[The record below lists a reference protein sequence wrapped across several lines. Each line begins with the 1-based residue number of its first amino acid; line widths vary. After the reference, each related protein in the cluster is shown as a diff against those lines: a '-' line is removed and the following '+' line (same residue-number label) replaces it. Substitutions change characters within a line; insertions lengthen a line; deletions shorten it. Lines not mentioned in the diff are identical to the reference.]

1 MSTNNQINNSSN
13 SQANTNQV
21 DSDEISLKELFLKIK
36 EWWTYLLSQWKLII
50 GVAFIGALL
59 GLAYAWTS
67 KPIYKAEF
75 SFVLEDE
82 KSGGGLG
89 GALGLASQFG
99 LDLGGGGGGGV
110 FAGDNLLELMKSRS
124 MVQKALLS
132 PINVQGKD
140 QSLADYYIS
149 INEMRED
156 WEGKAHLEKLNYPI
170 NADLSKFNRVQDS
183 VLMGMHQNI
192 IKNLLSVAKI
202 DKKLSILKVTVNS
215 ENELF
220 SKAFTEALVNVVSNF
235 YVETKT
241 KKSAANVAILQHQTD
256 SVRNQLNGAIS
267 GVAQSNDA
275 IPNLNPTRQI
285 LRSSGQQRQIDVQA
299 NTAILTE
306 LVKNLELSKLSLRKE
321 TPLIQVI
328 DRPVLPL
335 AVERIGKTKGVLM
348 GGFLAGFLVAIF
360 LIGKKA
366 LIGLFDEKY
375 KF

>member
-1 MSTNNQINNSSN
+1 MNTNNLQNDSNQISTS
-13 SQANTNQV
+13 TI
-21 DSDEISLKELFLKIK
+21 DSDEISLKELILKLQ
-36 EWWTYLLSQWKLII
+36 EWWNYLKGQWKLII
-50 GVAFIGALL
+50 VIAFIGSLL
-59 GLAYAWTS
+59 GLGYAFTQ

-99 LDLGGGGGGGV
+99 LDLGGGGGGGI

-132 PINVQGKD
+132 PISVNGKS

-149 INEMRED
+149 FRGMRKGWED
-156 WEGKAHLEKLNYPI
+156 RPQLANLSYAV
-170 NADLSKFNRVQDS
+170 NADVSKFNRLQDS
-183 VLMGMHQNI
+183 VLMAMHQQI
-192 IKNLLSVAKI
+192 IGNLLSVAKK
-202 DKKLSILKVTVNS
+202 DKKLSILQVAVKS
-215 ENELF
+215 ENEIF
-220 SKAFTEALVNVVSNF
+220 SKSFTEALVSEVSQF

-241 KKSAANVAILQHQTD
+241 KKSSANVAILQHQTD
-256 SVRNQLNGAIS
+256 SVRNQLNRAIS
-267 GVAQSNDA
+267 GVAQSNDDV
-275 IPNLNPTRQI
+275 PNLNASRQV

-328 DRPVLPL
+328 DKPIMPLPV
-335 AVERIGKTKGVLM
+335 EKFGKAKGVLL
-348 GGFLAGFLVAIF
+348 GGFLAGFLVVIG
-360 LIGKKA
+360 LIGRR
-366 LIGLFDEKY
+366 IFQGLTE
-375 KF
+375 

>member
-1 MSTNNQINNSSN
+1 MSTDNQINNPSN
-13 SQANTNQV
+13 SQANMNQV
-21 DSDEISLKELFLKIK
+21 DSDEISLKELILKIK
-36 EWWTYLLSQWKLII
+36 EWWTYLLSQWKLIV

-149 INEMRED
+149 LNEMRKG
-156 WEGKAHLEKLNYPI
+156 WEGKAHLESLNYPI
-170 NADLSKFNRVQDS
+170 NADISKFNRVQDS
-183 VLMGMHQNI
+183 VLMGMHQDI

-215 ENELF
+215 ENEIF
-220 SKAFTEALVNVVSNF
+220 SKAFTEALVTVVSNF

-241 KKSAANVAILQHQTD
+241 KKSTANVAILQYQTD
-256 SVRNQLNGAIS
+256 SVRNQLNRAIS
-267 GVAQSNDA
+267 GVAQSSDA
-275 IPNLNPTRQI
+275 IPNLNAARQV

-328 DRPVLPL
+328 DRPVYPL
-335 AVERIGKTKGVLM
+335 EVERFGKLKGLII
-348 GGFLAGFLVAIF
+348 GGFIAGFMAVIF
-360 LIGKKA
+360 LIGKKV
-366 LIGLFDEKY
+366 LIGIIN
-375 KF
+375 

>member
-1 MSTNNQINNSSN
+1 MNTDNQINNSYN
-13 SQANTNQV
+13 TQANFNSL
-21 DSDEISLKELFLKIK
+21 DRDEISLKELFLKLK
-36 EWWTYLLSQWKLII
+36 EWWIYLLSHWKLII
-50 GVAFIGALL
+50 GMAFLGASL
-59 GLAYAWTS
+59 GLAYALLS

-82 KSGGGLG
+82 KSSGLG

-99 LDLGGGGGGGV
+99 LDIGGSGGGGV

-132 PINVQGKD
+132 PIKIDGKD
-140 QSLADYYIS
+140 QSIADYYIFM
-149 INEMRED
+149 NDLHKD
-156 WEGKAHLEKLNYPI
+156 WNGKADLESLNYPI
-170 NADLSKFNRVQDS
+170 NADEIKFNRVQDS
-183 VLMGMHQNI
+183 VLMEIHQDI

-215 ENELF
+215 ENEIF
-220 SKAFTEALVNVVSNF
+220 SKAFTEALVSVVSNF

-241 KKSAANVAILQHQTD
+241 KKSTANVAILQHQTD
-256 SVRNQLNGAIS
+256 SVRNQLNRAIS

-275 IPNLNPTRQI
+275 IPNLNAARQV
-285 LRSSGQQRQIDVQA
+285 LRSSVQQRQIDVQA

-328 DRPVLPL
+328 DRPIFPL
-335 AVERIGKTKGVLM
+335 AVEKFGKAKGILM
-348 GGFLAGFLVAIF
+348 GGFLAGLLVLIF
-360 LIGKKA
+360 LFGKRF
-366 LIGLFDEKY
+366 ISQIT
-375 KF
+375 

>member
-13 SQANTNQV
+13 SQANMNQV

-124 MVQKALLS
+124 MVQKALLR
-132 PINVQGKD
+132 PINVQGKN

-156 WEGKAHLEKLNYPI
+156 WEGKANLETLNYPI

-183 VLMGMHQNI
+183 ILMVIHQDI
-192 IKNLLSVAKI
+192 IKNLLSVAKV

-220 SKAFTEALVNVVSNF
+220 SQAFTEALVKVVSNF

-241 KKSAANVAILQHQTD
+241 KKSTANVAILQYQTD
-256 SVRNQLNGAIS
+256 SVRNQLNRAIS

-275 IPNLNPTRQI
+275 IPNLNSARQV

-335 AVERIGKTKGVLM
+335 AIERVDMIKAILIGGLLTFILLI
-348 GGFLAGFLVAIF
+348 FF
-360 LIGKKA
+360 LIIKR
-366 LIGLFDEKY
+366 LFKIILA
-375 KF
+375 

>member
-1 MSTNNQINNSSN
+1 MNLG
-13 SQANTNQV
+13 NT
-21 DSDEISLKELFLKIK
+21 DSDEISLKELILKLQ
-36 EWWTYLLSQWKLII
+36 EWWNYLLGNWKLII
-50 GVAFIGALL
+50 SVAFIGSLL
-59 GLAYAWTS
+59 GLGYAFTQ

-82 KSGGGLG
+82 KASGGLG

-99 LDLGGGGGGGV
+99 LDLGSGGGGGI

-132 PINVQGKD
+132 PISVNGKS
-140 QSLADYYIS
+140 QSLADYYI
-149 INEMRED
+149 NMRELRKA
-156 WEGKAHLEKLNYPI
+156 WEGKANLASLTYPV
-170 NADLSKFNRVQDS
+170 NADINQFNRVQDS
-183 VLMGMHQNI
+183 VLMAMHQDV
-192 IKNLLSVAKI
+192 IKNLLTVAKV
-202 DKKLSILKVTVNS
+202 DKKLSILKVSVQS
-215 ENELF
+215 EDELF
-220 SKAFTEALVNVVSNF
+220 SKTFTEALVSEVSRF

-241 KKSAANVAILQHQTD
+241 KKSTTNVAILQYQTD
-256 SVRNQLNGAIS
+256 SVRNQLNRAIS

-275 IPNLNPTRQI
+275 IPNLNSARQV

-335 AVERIGKTKGVLM
+335 AVERFGKAKGILM
-348 GGFLAGFLVAIF
+348 GGFLAGLLIVIF
-360 LIGKKA
+360 LIGRKVLKG
-366 LIGLFDEKY
+366 LIE
-375 KF
+375 

>member
-1 MSTNNQINNSSN
+1 MSIDNQINNSSN
-13 SQANTNQV
+13 TQANNNQV
-21 DSDEISLKELFLKIK
+21 DSDEISLKELILKLK
-36 EWWTYLLSQWKLII
+36 EWWIYLLSQWKLII
-50 GVAFIGALL
+50 GIAFIGALL

-67 KPIYKAEF
+67 KPVYKAEF

-82 KSGGGLG
+82 KSSGLG

-132 PINVQGKD
+132 PVNIEGKD
-140 QSLADYYIS
+140 QSLAEYYIS
-149 INEMRED
+149 LKDMRKG
-156 WEGKAHLEKLNYPI
+156 WEGKAHLEALNYPI
-170 NADLSKFNRVQDS
+170 HADVSKFNRVQDS
-183 VLMGMHQNI
+183 VLMGIHQDITN
-192 IKNLLSVAKI
+192 NLLSVAKV

-215 ENELF
+215 EDEIF
-220 SKAFTEALVNVVSNF
+220 SKSFTEAIVTEVSNF

-241 KKSAANVAILQHQTD
+241 KKSKANVAILQFQAD
-256 SVRNQLNGAIS
+256 SIRNQLNRAIS

-275 IPNLNPTRQI
+275 IPNLNAARQV

-328 DRPVLPL
+328 DRPLLPL
-335 AVERIGKTKGVLM
+335 AVERVGKAKGILM
-348 GGFLAGFLVAIF
+348 GGFLAGFLVVVF
-360 LIGKKA
+360 LIGKR
-366 LIGLFDEKY
+366 LIGQITE
-375 KF
+375 

>member
-1 MSTNNQINNSSN
+1 MNTNNLQNNPNQISTS
-13 SQANTNQV
+13 TI
-21 DSDEISLKELFLKIK
+21 DSDEISLKELILKLQ
-36 EWWTYLLSQWKLII
+36 EWWSYLLSQWKLIVS
-50 GVAFIGALL
+50 VAFLGSLL
-59 GLAYAWTS
+59 GLGYAFIQ

-99 LDLGGGGGGGV
+99 LDLGGGGGGGI

-132 PINVQGKD
+132 PINVKGKD
-140 QSLADYYIS
+140 QSLADYYILL
-149 INEMRED
+149 NEMRKG
-156 WEGKAHLEKLNYPI
+156 WEGKAHLESLNYPI
-170 NADLSKFNRVQDS
+170 NADISKFNRVQDS
-183 VLMGMHQNI
+183 VLMGIHQDI
-192 IKNLLSVAKI
+192 IKNLLSVAKV
-202 DKKLSILKVTVNS
+202 DKKLSILKVEVKS
-215 ENELF
+215 EDEIF
-220 SKAFTEALVNVVSNF
+220 SKAFTEALVREVSQF

-256 SVRNQLNGAIS
+256 SVRNQLNRAIS
-267 GVAQSNDA
+267 GVAQSNDDV
-275 IPNLNPTRQI
+275 PNLNASRQV

-328 DRPVLPL
+328 DKPILPL
-335 AVERIGKTKGVLM
+335 PVERFGKAKGILL
-348 GGFLAGFLVAIF
+348 GGFLAGFLVVIG
-360 LIGKKA
+360 LIGRRVFQ
-366 LIGLFDEKY
+366 GLTE
-375 KF
+375 

>member
-1 MSTNNQINNSSN
+1 MNSNTTQEHSNQTIIVNS
-13 SQANTNQV
+13 
-21 DSDEISLKELFLKIK
+21 DSDEISLKELILKIK
-36 EWWTYLLSQWKLII
+36 EWWSYLLSQWKLII
-50 GVAFIGALL
+50 SIAFIGSLL
-59 GLAYAWTS
+59 GLGYAFTQ

-99 LDLGGGGGGGV
+99 LDLGGGGGGGI

-132 PINVQGKD
+132 PINVNGES

-149 INEMRED
+149 FREMRD
-156 WEGKAHLEKLNYPI
+156 GWEEKAQLANLSYAIH
-170 NADLSKFNRVQDS
+170 ADPSKFNRAQDS
-183 VLMGMHQNI
+183 ILMDIHEEI
-192 IKNLLSVAKI
+192 VKNFLTVAKI
-202 DKKLSILKVTVNS
+202 DKKLSILKVTVQT
-215 ENELF
+215 ENENF
-220 SKAFTEALVNVVSNF
+220 SKVFTEALVSEVSQF

-241 KKSAANVAILQHQTD
+241 KKSASNVAILQHQTD
-256 SVRNQLNGAIS
+256 SVRNQLNRAIS

-275 IPNLNPTRQI
+275 IPNLNSARQV

-328 DRPVLPL
+328 DKPILPL
-335 AVERIGKTKGVLM
+335 AVEKFGKAKGVML
-348 GGFLAGFLVAIF
+348 GGFLAGFLVVIG
-360 LIGKKA
+360 LIGRRVFQ
-366 LIGLFDEKY
+366 GLTE
-375 KF
+375 

>member
-1 MSTNNQINNSSN
+1 MNTNNQINNSSN
-13 SQANTNQV
+13 TQTNFNPV
-21 DSDEISLKELFLKIK
+21 DNDEISLKELILKIK
-36 EWWTYLLSQWKLII
+36 EWWVYLLSQWKLIVGI
-50 GVAFIGALL
+50 AFIGALL
-59 GLAYAWTS
+59 GLAYALTS

-82 KSGGGLG
+82 KSSGGLS

-99 LDLGGGGGGGV
+99 LDLGGGGAGGA

-132 PINVQGKD
+132 PIKINGKD
-140 QSLADYYIS
+140 QSLGDYYIS
-149 INEMRED
+149 INDLRED
-156 WEGKAHLEKLNYPI
+156 WEGKADLETLRYPI
-170 NADLSKFNRVQDS
+170 NADVNNFDRTQDS
-183 VLMGMHQNI
+183 VLMDIHQDI
-192 IKNLLSVAKI
+192 IKNLLSVAKV

-215 ENELF
+215 ENENF
-220 SKAFTEALVNVVSNF
+220 SKAFTEALVSVVSNF

-241 KKSAANVAILQHQTD
+241 KKSTANVAILQHQTD
-256 SVRNQLNGAIS
+256 SVRNQLNRAIS

-275 IPNLNPTRQI
+275 IPNLNAARQV
-285 LRSSGQQRQIDVQA
+285 LRSSVQQRQIDVQA

-335 AVERIGKTKGVLM
+335 AVERVEKLKGLLT
-348 GGFLAGFLVAIF
+348 GGALAGFLVIVF
-360 LIGKKA
+360 LIMKR
-366 LIGLFDEKY
+366 LIG
-375 KF
+375 

>member
-1 MSTNNQINNSSN
+1 MNSN
-13 SQANTNQV
+13 STQEHSNQMNLGNT
-21 DSDEISLKELFLKIK
+21 DSDEISLKELILKLQ
-36 EWWTYLLSQWKLII
+36 EWWNYLLGNWKLII
-50 GVAFIGALL
+50 SVAFIGSLL
-59 GLAYAWTS
+59 GLGYAFTQ

-82 KSGGGLG
+82 KASGGLG

-99 LDLGGGGGGGV
+99 LDLGSGGGGGI

-132 PINVQGKD
+132 PISVNGKS
-140 QSLADYYIS
+140 QSLADYYI
-149 INEMRED
+149 NMRELRKA
-156 WEGKAHLEKLNYPI
+156 WEGKANLASLTYPV
-170 NADLSKFNRVQDS
+170 NADINQFNRVQDS
-183 VLMGMHQNI
+183 VLMAMHQDV
-192 IKNLLSVAKI
+192 IKNLLTVAKV
-202 DKKLSILKVTVNS
+202 DKKLSILKVSVQS
-215 ENELF
+215 EDELF
-220 SKAFTEALVNVVSNF
+220 SKTFTEALVSEVSRF

-241 KKSAANVAILQHQTD
+241 KKSTTNVAILQYQTD
-256 SVRNQLNGAIS
+256 SVRNQLNRAIS

-275 IPNLNPTRQI
+275 IPNLNSARQV

-335 AVERIGKTKGVLM
+335 AVERFGKAKGILM
-348 GGFLAGFLVAIF
+348 GGFLAGLLIVIF
-360 LIGKKA
+360 LIGRKVLKG
-366 LIGLFDEKY
+366 LIE
-375 KF
+375 

>member
-13 SQANTNQV
+13 TPTAINHT
-21 DSDEISLKELFLKIK
+21 DSDEISFKELILKIK
-36 EWWTYLLSQWKLII
+36 EWGTYLLSQWILII

-59 GLAYAWTS
+59 GLAYAWMS
-67 KPIYKAEF
+67 KPFYKAEF

-82 KSGGGLG
+82 KSSGGLG

-99 LDLGGGGGGGV
+99 FDLGGGGGGGV

-132 PINVQGKD
+132 PINVQGQN
-140 QSLADYYIS
+140 QSLADYYIDLKD
-149 INEMRED
+149 MRKD
-156 WEGKAHLEKLNYPI
+156 WEGKAYLETLSYPI
-170 NADLSKFNRVQDS
+170 NADVSKFNRVQDS
-183 VLMGMHQNI
+183 VLMGMHQDI

-215 ENELF
+215 ENEIF
-220 SKAFTEALVNVVSNF
+220 SKAFTEALVSVVSNF

-241 KKSAANVAILQHQTD
+241 QKSSANIAILQHQTD
-256 SVRNQLNGAIS
+256 SVRNQLNQAIS
-267 GVAQSNDA
+267 GVAQSNDD
-275 IPNLNPTRQI
+275 IPNLNVARQV

-328 DRPVLPL
+328 DKPVFPLP
-335 AVERIGKTKGVLM
+335 VEKFGKANGILL
-348 GGFLAGFLVAIF
+348 GGFLAGFLVV
-360 LIGKKA
+360 
-366 LIGLFDEKY
+366 IGLVVRRVFQGLTE
-375 KF
+375 

>member
-1 MSTNNQINNSSN
+1 
-13 SQANTNQV
+13 
-21 DSDEISLKELFLKIK
+21 LKELLLKLK

-50 GVAFIGALL
+50 GFAFIGALS
-59 GLAYAWTS
+59 GLAYAWNI

-82 KSGGGLG
+82 KSSGLG

-99 LDLGGGGGGGV
+99 LDIGGGGGGGV

-132 PINVQGKD
+132 PINIQGKD
-140 QSLADYYIS
+140 QSLAEYYIS
-149 INEMRED
+149 LKDMRKG
-156 WEGKAHLEKLNYPI
+156 WEGKANLQALNYPI
-170 NADLSKFNRVQDS
+170 HADVSTFNRVQDS
-183 VLMGMHQNI
+183 VLMGIHQDI
-192 IKNLLSVAKI
+192 IKNLLSVAKV

-215 ENELF
+215 EDEIF
-220 SKAFTEALVNVVSNF
+220 SKAFTEALVSMVSNF

-241 KKSAANVAILQHQTD
+241 KKSTANVAILQHQTD
-256 SVRNQLNGAIS
+256 SVRNQLNRAIS

-275 IPNLNPTRQI
+275 IPNLNAARQV

-328 DRPVLPL
+328 DRPILPL
-335 AVERIGKTKGVLM
+335 AIDRLGKAKGTLM
-348 GGFLAGFLVAIF
+348 GGFLAGFLVVVF
-360 LIGKKA
+360 LIGKR
-366 LIGLFDEKY
+366 LIRRITE
-375 KF
+375 

>member
-1 MSTNNQINNSSN
+1 MNTNNSQNDPNQISST
-13 SQANTNQV
+13 SM
-21 DSDEISLKELFLKIK
+21 DSDEISLKELILKLQ
-36 EWWTYLLSQWKLII
+36 EWWSYLLSQWKLII
-50 GVAFIGALL
+50 LVSFIGSLL
-59 GLAYAWTS
+59 GLGYAFTQ

-99 LDLGGGGGGGV
+99 LDLGGGGGGGI

-132 PINVQGKD
+132 PVSVNGKS

-149 INEMRED
+149 FRGMRKG
-156 WEGKAHLEKLNYPI
+156 WGGKPQLANLSYAV
-170 NADLSKFNRVQDS
+170 NADVSKFNRIQDS
-183 VLMGMHQNI
+183 VLMAIHQEI
-192 IKNLLSVAKI
+192 ITSLLSVAKK
-202 DKKLSILKVTVNS
+202 DKKLSILKVDVKS
-215 ENELF
+215 ENEFF
-220 SKAFTEALVNVVSNF
+220 SKAFTEALVREVSQF

-256 SVRNQLNGAIS
+256 SVRNQLNRAIS
-267 GVAQSNDA
+267 GVAQSNDDV
-275 IPNLNPTRQI
+275 PNLNASRQV

-299 NTAILTE
+299 NTSILTE

-328 DRPVLPL
+328 DKPILPL
-335 AVERIGKTKGVLM
+335 PVEKFGKAKGIML
-348 GGFLAGFLVAIF
+348 GGFLTGFLVV
-360 LIGKKA
+360 
-366 LIGLFDEKY
+366 IGLIVRRVFQGLTA
-375 KF
+375 

>member
-1 MSTNNQINNSSN
+1 MNTNNLQNDSNQISTS
-13 SQANTNQV
+13 TI
-21 DSDEISLKELFLKIK
+21 DSDEISLKELILKLQ
-36 EWWTYLLSQWKLII
+36 EWWSYLLGQWKLII
-50 GVAFIGALL
+50 VIAFIGSLL
-59 GLAYAWTS
+59 GLGYAFTQ

-99 LDLGGGGGGGV
+99 LDLGGGGGGGI

-132 PINVQGKD
+132 PINVNGKS

-149 INEMRED
+149 FRDMRKGWED
-156 WEGKAHLEKLNYPI
+156 KPQLANLSYVV
-170 NADLSKFNRVQDS
+170 NADVSKFNRSQDS
-183 VLMGMHQNI
+183 ILMELHSEI
-192 IKNLLSVAKI
+192 IKNFLTVAKI
-202 DKKLSILKVTVNS
+202 DKKLSILKVSVQTED
-215 ENELF
+215 ENF
-220 SKAFTEALVNVVSNF
+220 SKAFTEALVSEVSQF

-241 KKSAANVAILQHQTD
+241 KKSSANVAILQHQTD
-256 SVRNQLNGAIS
+256 SVRNQLNRAIS
-267 GVAQSNDA
+267 GVAQSNDDV
-275 IPNLNPTRQI
+275 PNLNASRQV

-328 DRPVLPL
+328 DKPIMPLP
-335 AVERIGKTKGVLM
+335 VERFGKAKGILL
-348 GGFLAGFLVAIF
+348 GGFLAGFLVVIG
-360 LIGKKA
+360 LIGRRVFQ
-366 LIGLFDEKY
+366 GLTE
-375 KF
+375 

>member
-1 MSTNNQINNSSN
+1 MNTNNSQNDLNQISSTNM
-13 SQANTNQV
+13 
-21 DSDEISLKELFLKIK
+21 DSDEISLKELILKLQ
-36 EWWTYLLSQWKLII
+36 EWWKYLLSQWKLI
-50 GVAFIGALL
+50 VLMAFIGSLL
-59 GLAYAWTS
+59 GLGYAFTQ

-99 LDLGGGGGGGV
+99 LDMGGGGGGGI

-132 PINVQGKD
+132 PISVNGKS

-149 INEMRED
+149 FRGMHKGWED
-156 WEGKAHLEKLNYPI
+156 RPQLANLSYAV
-170 NADLSKFNRVQDS
+170 NADVSKFNRLQDS
-183 VLMGMHQNI
+183 VLMAMHQQI
-192 IKNLLSVAKI
+192 IGNLLSVAKK
-202 DKKLSILKVTVNS
+202 DKKLSILQVAVKS
-215 ENELF
+215 ENEIF
-220 SKAFTEALVNVVSNF
+220 SKSFTEALVSEVSQF

-241 KKSAANVAILQHQTD
+241 KKSSANVAILQHQTD
-256 SVRNQLNGAIS
+256 SVRNQLNRAIS
-267 GVAQSNDA
+267 GVAQSNDDV
-275 IPNLNPTRQI
+275 PNLNASRQV

-328 DRPVLPL
+328 DKPIMPLPV
-335 AVERIGKTKGVLM
+335 EKFGKAKGVLL
-348 GGFLAGFLVAIF
+348 GGFLAGFLVVIG
-360 LIGKKA
+360 LIGRR
-366 LIGLFDEKY
+366 IFQGLTE
-375 KF
+375 

>member
-1 MSTNNQINNSSN
+1 MNTNNLQKEPNQISA
-13 SQANTNQV
+13 ANP
-21 DSDEISLKELFLKIK
+21 DSDEISLRELIIK
-36 EWWTYLLSQWKLII
+36 LQEWGSYLLGQWKLIVL
-50 GVAFIGALL
+50 VAFIGSLL
-59 GLAYAWTS
+59 GLGYALRQ

-132 PINVQGKD
+132 PISLNGKS

-149 INEMRED
+149 FRQMRDD
-156 WEGKAHLEKLNYPI
+156 WEDKPQFASLSYAV
-170 NADLSKFNRVQDS
+170 NADVSKFNRAQDS
-183 VLMGMHQNI
+183 VLMAIHGEI
-192 IKNLLSVAKI
+192 IKNFLTVAKI
-202 DKKLSILKVTVNS
+202 DKKLSILKVSVQTEDES
-215 ENELF
+215 F
-220 SKAFTEALVNVVSNF
+220 SKAFTEALVSEVSQF

-241 KKSAANVAILQHQTD
+241 KKSASNVAILQHQTD
-256 SVRNQLNGAIS
+256 SVRNQLNRAIS

-275 IPNLNPTRQI
+275 IPNLNASRQI

-328 DRPVLPL
+328 DKPILPL
-335 AVERIGKTKGVLM
+335 PVEKFGKSKGTLL
-348 GGFLAGFLVAIF
+348 GGFLAGFLVVVF
-360 LIGKKA
+360 LIGKR
-366 LIGLFDEKY
+366 LIGQITE
-375 KF
+375 